1 MLRLFAHLYSG
12 NLKIASFQLDFF
24 LFPPVCNALPPV
36 LIPLYNLLLL
46 WWCASYDVLYRIDG
60 SKTRITCLFSGAPCS
75 FFRYVQATGWDDT
88 CFFPMREQR
97 DKTVGHSPFPRCAS
111 YRMRRITW
119 LFSGAPSS
127 SSYGMRC
134 ASYRM
139 RRKLPFLLCAMLLF
153 RRCVSYQMR
162 RNLPFVRFAKFIF
175 MWYASYRMRRHL
187 PFLRC
192 ARLDSGR
199 PAWRSRTGLSLS
211 AELKYK
217 NNIFK
222 KLKRK
227 GNWMKLIL
235 HRYIFN
241 SCRPSGHGKML

>member
-1 MLRLFAHLYSG
+1 MGRRLELLAFSPVRHVLFSAMCKLPDETT
-12 NLKIASFQLDFF
+12 LAFFRCASNGIRRLAILLFRGVRATGWDGSLDFS
-24 LFPPVCNALPPV
+24 PVRLVPLHTVCGV
-36 LIPLYNLLLL
+36 LATG
-46 WWCASYDVLYRIDG
+46 WDE
-60 SKTRITCLFSGAPCS
+60 TCLFSGAPCS
-75 FFRYVQATGWDDT
+75 FSAVCQL
-88 CFFPMREQR
+88 P
-97 DKTVGHSPFPRCAS
+97 
-111 YRMRRITW
+111 RMRRITC

-127 SSYGMRC
+127 FSYGMRC

-211 AELKYK
+211 AELKNK
-217 NNIFK
+217 NNILK

-227 GNWMKLIL
+227 GNWMKFIL